1 MKLSALIKGREA
13 VVLFGLIGYIVI
25 IGFINSS
32 FIDAS
37 NLVRIANSALILVL
51 LAVGSSVVIITRNID
66 ISVGSILALTAII
79 GALFLRDGMPIPL
92 VMILV
97 MIIGAVL
104 GVLNGI
110 GVAYLGVPSIVM
122 TVGTLGIYRG
132 LSFVITGGHSV
143 ENIPAQYK
151 QLGSMS
157 WLGVPI
163 LVWVVAVIVIVT
175 IILMARTVTG
185 RHIYATGDNV
195 RGAHLIGVRTKP
207 IVVLAYAISG
217 LFGGMAALIFI
228 AQIGS
233 VSNQAG
239 AGIEM
244 RAIAA
249 AVIGGVA
256 LTGGVG
262 SVWGATLGA
271 LFLTTITSSLTFAGI
286 PGFWA
291 DTVIGAILLI
301 ALFTD
306 ARVRESIEKRRK
318 AMRYRPQSPPREQE
332 KAEATAGGAA

>member
-13 VVLFGLIGYIVI
+13 VVLIGLIGYILI
-25 IGFINSS
+25 IGLINSS
-32 FIDAS
+32 FLDPS
-37 NLVRIANSALILVL
+37 NLVRIANSALMLAL

-66 ISVGSILALTAII
+66 ISVGSTLALTAIV
-79 GALFLRDGMPIPL
+79 GALFLREGMPIPL

-97 MIIGAVL
+97 MIFGALL
-104 GVLNGI
+104 GVLNGV

-143 ENIPAQYK
+143 ENIPAEYK
-151 QLGSMS
+151 RLGSMS

-163 LVWVVAVIVIVT
+163 LVWVVAIIIAIAIV
-175 IILMARTVTG
+175 LMARTVTG
-185 RHIYATGDNV
+185 RHFYATGDNV
-195 RGAHLIGVRTKP
+195 RGAHLIGVRTKS

-217 LFGGMAALIFI
+217 LFAGLAALIFI

-262 SVWGATLGA
+262 SVWGATIGA

-306 ARVRESIEKRRK
+306 ARVRETIEKRRK
-318 AMRYRPQSPPREQE
+318 AMRYRPQPPAEE
-332 KAEATAGGAA
+332 KAEAAAAGGAA

>member
-1 MKLSALIKGREA
+1 MTLSALIKGREA

-163 LVWVVAVIVIVT
+163 LVWVVDLFISI
-175 IILMARTVTG
+175 
-185 RHIYATGDNV
+185 
-195 RGAHLIGVRTKP
+195 
-207 IVVLAYAISG
+207 AIMM
-217 LFGGMAALIFI
+217 LNCP
-228 AQIGS
+228 
-233 VSNQAG
+233 V
-239 AGIEM
+239 
-244 RAIAA
+244 
-249 AVIGGVA
+249 
-256 LTGGVG
+256 
-262 SVWGATLGA
+262 
-271 LFLTTITSSLTFAGI
+271 
-286 PGFWA
+286 
-291 DTVIGAILLI
+291 
-301 ALFTD
+301 
-306 ARVRESIEKRRK
+306 
-318 AMRYRPQSPPREQE
+318 
-332 KAEATAGGAA
+332 